1 MRKIGV
7 LECKQAGVNM
17 LIGDIVIKYVIILQS
32 SSLRSIMKLVYTF
45 LLSLLLIA
53 CGGKNFIRP
62 DSQSLVVGVTS
73 YADVVKQLGE
83 PLRKGTLTKNE
94 LTIQNISYSYAE
106 AIPFSTS
113 LSSRAMVF
121 YFYDGLLVG
130 YDYASSFSG
139 EKQAAVIDDEKVA
152 QLKKGDKKEKVLA
165 LLGTPSGELIFP
177 MIVPKGNL
185 SVMYSFISTSR
196 TPFAGGM
203 KVIRKV
209 VTITVDPN
217 GLITD
222 ISSSESKPS

>member
-1 MRKIGV
+1 MKKIIILV
-7 LECKQAGVNM
+7 LTF
-17 LIGDIVIKYVIILQS
+17 IIVIG
-32 SSLRSIMKLVYTF
+32 
-45 LLSLLLIA
+45 LSA

-62 DSQSLVVGVTS
+62 DSQSLVVGSTS

-94 LTIQNISYSYAE
+94 LTVQNISYSYAE

-139 EKQAAVIDDEKVA
+139 EKQAAAIDDEKVS

-165 LLGTPSGELIFP
+165 LLGSPSGEFIFP
-177 MIVPKGNL
+177 MVVPKGNL

-196 TPFAGGM
+196 TPFVGGI
-203 KVIRKV
+203 KVTKKV
-209 VTITVDPN
+209 VTITIGPN